1 MRIFV
6 FLHVLSMFFA
16 VAISGGIELFLM
28 RIARSRD
35 VRTIRRVFALH
46 QELVRF
52 VPIVFMIGLAF
63 GVIAI
68 FANDFN
74 PFAGW
79 LLLAY
84 PLFVAGILIGVLG
97 VGPWAEGVIA
107 AASASG
113 DDEPSSDLD
122 AAIASTRGRNSLIL
136 FWIVVAAIVFVM
148 VVKPLS

>member
-1 MRIFV
+1 MRVFV
-6 FLHVLSMFFA
+6 FLHVLTMFFA

-35 VRTIRRVFALH
+35 ARTIRTVFALH
-46 QELVRF
+46 QRMVRF
-52 VPIVFMIGLAF
+52 IPIAFMLGLAF

-68 FANDFN
+68 FVNGFN

-84 PLFVAGILIGVLG
+84 PLFVGGILTGQFG

-107 AASASG
+107 AAATSG
-113 DDEPSSDLD
+113 DEGSAELD
-122 AAIASTRGRNSLIL
+122 AAVASPRGRNSMIL
-136 FWIVVAAIVFVM
+136 YWLLVAAIVFVM
-148 VVKPLS
+148 VVKPLA